1 MEDIK
6 ILAVANHKGGVGKTT
21 VVENVAPLLAHAG
34 YRTLMIDLDPQ
45 CSLTETFID
54 YEPEK
59 TAYDAFLSP
68 KTAGEGLVIPG
79 TEFKNPTE
87 NLFLI
92 ASSPDMENLE
102 FMLSGKTGRERIL
115 EKILRNIDA
124 GQKYDV
130 VMIDC
135 PPDLGIGSINALV
148 ASTELYVPSTPEVL
162 PLKGL
167 KQLES
172 KCESLAEDFNP
183 NLRITGI
190 IVNRYNS
197 SKNLNVSV
205 DGALRKKYGDTVF
218 KTRIRDNVRIAESPQ
233 LMKNVVYYAPSSNGA
248 KDFIALTNEIID
260 RLEGTTVEA

>member
-1 MEDIK
+1 
-6 ILAVANHKGGVGKTT
+6 
-21 VVENVAPLLAHAG
+21 
-34 YRTLMIDLDPQ
+34 
-45 CSLTETFID
+45 
-54 YEPEK
+54 
-59 TAYDAFLSP
+59 
-68 KTAGEGLVIPG
+68 
-79 TEFKNPTE
+79 
-87 NLFLI
+87 
-92 ASSPDMENLE
+92 
-102 FMLSGKTGRERIL
+102 MLSGKTGRERIL

-124 GQKYDV
+124 GQKYDI

-148 ASTELYVPSTPEVL
+148 ASSELYVPSTPEVL

-205 DGALRKKYGDTVF
+205 DEALRKKYGDMVF

-248 KDFIALTNEIID
+248 KDFIALTNEIIN
-260 RLEGTTVEA
+260 RLEGPSGEA